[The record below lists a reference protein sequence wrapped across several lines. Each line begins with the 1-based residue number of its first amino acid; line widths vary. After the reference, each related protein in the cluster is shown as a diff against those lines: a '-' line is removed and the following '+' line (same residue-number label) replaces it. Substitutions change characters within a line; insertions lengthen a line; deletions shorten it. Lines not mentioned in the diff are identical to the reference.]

1 MPRSPG
7 RLTPKSLLMLAGAWH
22 TPATIEAHFDGAI
35 ETIATNLRNLTNDVG
50 PFNQELEALIRPRL
64 EARRKTAEATKAD
77 HSCTEI
83 SSSEK
88 RRRAADLI
96 SSLNG
101 QSHAAPKPTARATT
115 TKPEQEY
122 TLDETDYQEILRICT
137 SMSLVMERSPTVF
150 EHAEEEHIRV
160 HYLVQLN
167 GRVSRGRDGRNFQS
181 YRQNRYPHP
190 TSRQEYLRSR
200 VQILGTATAN

>member
-1 MPRSPG
+1 
-7 RLTPKSLLMLAGAWH
+7 MLAGAWH

-64 EARRKTAEATKAD
+64 EARRKTAEATKATTD
-77 HSCTEI
+77 ALKYPLRKREDAPQTYKL
-83 SSSEK
+83 SERPK
-88 RRRAADLI
+88 PL
-96 SSLNG
+96 
-101 QSHAAPKPTARATT
+101 APKPTARATT

-200 VQILGTATAN
+200 VQILGRSWRTN